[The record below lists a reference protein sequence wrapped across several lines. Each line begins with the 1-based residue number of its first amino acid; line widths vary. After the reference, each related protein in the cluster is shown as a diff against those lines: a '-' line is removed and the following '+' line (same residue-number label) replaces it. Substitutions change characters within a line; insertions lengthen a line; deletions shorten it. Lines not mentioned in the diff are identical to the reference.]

1 MTVSGEHCPVLLQKV
16 LEIFE
21 CSTVAQHSDGWIL
34 DGTFGRG
41 GHSRALLNHFPNL
54 NVLALDKD
62 TAAIEHGQSLGLKQ
76 LHLLHDS
83 FAHLVDVVGARKLGG
98 VLLDLGVSSPQLDT
112 AERGFSFSKLGPL
125 DMRMN
130 QQQKLTA
137 ADLLRTKTEKELADI
152 FFYYGEERKSR
163 RIARQIVQNRS
174 AFQTTKDLAQLVQRC
189 VPTKFGQIHPATR
202 VFQAL
207 RIAVNDE
214 LKELEQ
220 GLQQALSVLQP
231 GGALV
236 VISFHSLE
244 DRIVKH
250 FFKQTRPFW
259 QEVSPKPLMACPE
272 ECQENPRARSAKLR
286 FGVRNDEKFL
296 T

>member
-1 MTVSGEHCPVLLQKV
+1 MTVSSEHCPVLLQKV

-21 CSTVAQHSDGWIL
+21 RSTFAQHSDGWIL

-62 TAAIEHGQSLGLKQ
+62 TEAIEHGQSLGLKQ

-83 FAHLVDVVGARKLGG
+83 FSHLADMVGARKLGG

-174 AFQTTKDLAQLVQRC
+174 AFQTTTDLAQLVQRC

-259 QEVSPKPLMACPE
+259 QEVSPKPLMACPK

>member
-1 MTVSGEHCPVLLQKV
+1 MTVSSEHCPVLLQKV

-21 CSTVAQHSDGWIL
+21 RSTVAQNSDEWIL

-83 FAHLVDVVGARKLGG
+83 FAHLADLVGARKLGG

-174 AFQTTKDLAQLVQRC
+174 AFQTTTDLAQLVQRC

-259 QEVSPKPLMACPE
+259 QEVSSKPLMAYPE